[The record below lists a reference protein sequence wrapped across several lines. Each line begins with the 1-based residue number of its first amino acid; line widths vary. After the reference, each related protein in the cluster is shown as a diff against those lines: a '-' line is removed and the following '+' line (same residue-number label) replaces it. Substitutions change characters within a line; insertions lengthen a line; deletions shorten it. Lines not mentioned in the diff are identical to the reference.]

1 MDWKRAPVVVHLR
14 LQLFNDS
21 ALDCPGNYLMQLWS
35 LLGNAMP
42 QHQIFPGHALPRVW
56 TVSRKSNAAANEF
69 ALKSIASVLDFVR
82 NSNASASDFVRK
94 STDSAAYSVWKLDAS
109 VLAWKYALLPSPKI
123 LLGSSL
129 VQVWILRGIW
139 IL

>member
-1 MDWKRAPVVVHLR
+1 
-14 LQLFNDS
+14 
-21 ALDCPGNYLMQLWS
+21 MQLWS